1 MRKKETL
8 YREIAYIIIGLAIVL
23 FYLYGAGILVSWLI
37 SGIFNIHVE
46 WYLGTLLFILFGNI
60 TNFDSSR

>member
-1 MRKKETL
+1 MRAKEA
-8 YREIAYIIIGLAIVL
+8 AYIIIGLLIVL
-23 FYLYGAGILVSWLI
+23 LYLYGAGILVSWI
-37 SGIFNIHVE
+37 IGGIFNIHVE